1 MEDASIWFTGL
12 KNGLIGMTAGMIDYL
27 PSLAAAVF
35 LLLVGWFVGKLARAG
50 AVKITHG
57 LNRIM
62 DGIAATGRLAT
73 IRVSENVAG
82 LIGNAVF
89 WLVVFIFVTAAADA
103 AGLTIFSVWLES
115 IVTYLPNLLG
125 GGFIIFLG
133 YLVSIAIRDL
143 VATALST
150 LSVRQSDIIGAI
162 LQWATFMTAVI
173 VGLEQIGIDVT
184 FLIVV
189 IAVVVGALFSGLAL
203 AFGLG
208 AKPLTTNLLGAHYLR
223 QQYAIGQVIRMGG
236 VEGQILEFTPTG
248 VTIASSDGVTAVPG
262 AAYFSDNVVLVQSG
276 DDHG

>member
-1 MEDASIWFTGL
+1 MEDASIWLAGL
-12 KNGLIGMTAGMIDYL
+12 KNGLADIMASIIDYL
-27 PSLAAAVF
+27 PSFAAAVV
-35 LLLVGWFVGKLARAG
+35 LLFAGWYIGKLARAG
-50 AVKITHG
+50 AIKITHAM
-57 LNRIM
+57 NRIM
-62 DGIAATGRLAT
+62 DGFVATGRLAT
-73 IRVSENVAG
+73 IRVSESAASLV
-82 LIGNAVF
+82 GNAVF
-89 WLVVFIFVTAAADA
+89 WLVLFIFVTAAADA

-125 GGFIIFLG
+125 GGFIIFVG

-150 LSVRQSDIIGAI
+150 LSVRQSDMIGAI
-162 LQWATFMTAVI
+162 LQWATFLTAVI

-223 QQYAIGQVIRMGG
+223 QQYTTGQVIRISG
-236 VEGQILEFTPTG
+236 VEGQILEFIATG
-248 VTIASSDGVTAVPG
+248 VTLSTRDGITSVPG
-262 AAYFSDNVVLVQSG
+262 AAFFSDPVVLIQAG
-276 DDHG
+276 DDHD